1 MIEVGWTLP
10 GVIAIPYLGAIAA
23 LVAPWRIRRSGWGIA
38 AISLSVTV
46 AVSLLIAIEVALD
59 GILRFQLIEVLG
71 VAVVPFLADG
81 VSATLIVVNS
91 TMTAGALVYTRT
103 GGPRGNLFYAG
114 WLLLAGS
121 VNGLAVTGSLFYLV
135 VFLEITSLTIITL
148 VAASDKEG
156 ATFAAMK
163 YLFLAASGGI
173 VALLG
178 VGIVFVQTGSL
189 LLAELPDAIAEVG
202 YTDPQLQVAFGLI
215 LLGLSMKIGLFPFH
229 GWLADAHAAAP
240 DAVSALISG
249 AVPALAVFVFLRIL
263 VTGFT
268 IEFLAIHPTLVAV
281 FLYGMVGIMLVGNL
295 AALFQRHLK
304 LMLAYSTIAQFGL
317 VLVGV
322 ALVNETAFQ
331 GAIVQMAG
339 HGFAKGGLFILGGM
353 LYLRF
358 GARTI
363 DEYAGLA
370 KRAPLLAGSFVV
382 LAISMIG
389 LPPTVGFIGKWYIA
403 LGAIEE
409 GAFLVAGLIVVST
422 LLTLGYT
429 LPFINAMYFRSD
441 RADRTERPDV
451 TRGMVAVVVTAAA
464 LGVVLG
470 LGSRWIVEVLVIA

>member
-1 MIEVGWTLP
+1 MIEIGWALP
-10 GVIAIPYLGAIAA
+10 GVIAIPYLGLIAA
-23 LVAPWRIRRSGWGIA
+23 LLAPSRIPRSGWGIA
-38 AISLSVTV
+38 AISLSSTV
-46 AVSLLIAIEVALD
+46 AVSLFIAVEIAFHGV
-59 GILRFQLIEVLG
+59 LRFQFIDVFG
-71 VAVVPFLADG
+71 VAIVPFLADG
-81 VSATLIVVNS
+81 VSATVVVINS
-91 TMTAGALVYTRT
+91 TMMAGALVYTRT
-103 GGPRGNLFYAG
+103 AGPRGTLFYTG

-121 VNGLAVTGSLFYLV
+121 INGLAVIGSLFYLV
-135 VFLEITSLTIITL
+135 VFLEITSLTIISL

-156 ATFAAMK
+156 ATFAAIK

-178 VGIVFVQTGSL
+178 VGMVFVRTNSL
-189 LLAELPDAIAEVG
+189 LLSELHDAIAVIG

-268 IEFLAIHPTLVAV
+268 TEFLAASPTLVAI

-295 AALFQRHLK
+295 AALFQRHIK

-353 LYLRF
+353 LSLRF
-358 GARTI
+358 DARTI

-370 KRAPLLAGSFVV
+370 KRAPLLAGTFVV

-409 GAFLVAGLIVVST
+409 GAFLVAVLIVVST

-441 RADRTERPDV
+441 REDRREQSGV
-451 TRGMVAVVVTAAA
+451 TRGMVAIVVIAAV
-464 LGVVLG
+464 LGIVLG